1 MNLSRSSNAHEAHL
15 LVSALCAFFS
25 YRIRSTS
32 LRVDLAAATT
42 VVELGGAR
50 IGVPGH
56 VLGHLDRAA
65 VFKEGG
71 DAGAR
76 QLWLQICVVIPAFFA
91 RRWSMSQ
98 ASDWLIRCSVRVPIV
113 LRRWP
118 PSVPESAGN
127 MISVAVVLI
136 AGDEYR

>member
-56 VLGHLDRAA
+56 VPGHLDRAA

-71 DAGAR
+71 DAGRA
-76 QLWLQICVVIPAFFA
+76 P
-91 RRWSMSQ
+91 
-98 ASDWLIRCSVRVPIV
+98 
-113 LRRWP
+113 
-118 PSVPESAGN
+118 
-127 MISVAVVLI
+127 AVVADLC
-136 AGDEYR
+136 GDPGLLRPPLEHVPGV